1 MKTITMIFVFV
12 LLIVLLILPILS
24 YAVDDGLVAYWTFN
38 DKDGDTASDATGNGH
53 DGTLIGDPQW
63 VDGYFEGALEFDQNG
78 EEVEVPFHADL
89 NQETFTISAWVSIT
103 PSSTGHRAV
112 VSCRD
117 VAPRRG
123 YIFYVTPNN
132 DWQFWTGGN
141 NKWNIVSGP
150 AVNVGEWEHIA
161 GVYTDGKQK
170 FYVNGEL
177 VGEIDSALSLN
188 TAQNLLIGAGANEK
202 DTHDFFFKGLI
213 DEVRIYDRELSADEI
228 VSVMESEAAI
238 FADVNGDG
246 KVNIL
251 DLVFVAGKFGQPV
264 TADNQAADVNGDDA
278 INIRD
283 LVIVAQHFGN

>member
-38 DKDGDTASDATGNGH
+38 DKDGDTASDSTDNGH

-63 VDGYFEGALEFDQNG
+63 VGGYFEGALEFDQNG

-103 PSSTGHRAV
+103 PGSTGHRAV

-117 VAPRRG
+117 VAPQRG

-141 NKWNIVSGP
+141 NTWNKVSGP
-150 AVNVGEWEHIA
+150 AVNVDEWEHIA

-177 VGEIDSALSLN
+177 VGEKDSALTLN
-188 TAQNLLIGAGANEK
+188 QDQKLLIGAGANEK
-202 DTHDFFFKGLI
+202 DHNFFFKGMI
-213 DEVRIYDRELSADEI
+213 DEVRIYNRELNANEI
-228 VSVMESEAAI
+228 VSVMKSEAA
-238 FADVNGDG
+238 AAAV
-246 KVNIL
+246 
-251 DLVFVAGKFGQPV
+251 
-264 TADNQAADVNGDDA
+264 QAANKLTVTWGY
-278 INIRD
+278 
-283 LVIVAQHFGN
+283 LKTKQ

>member
-1 MKTITMIFVFV
+1 MKTIMTTLTI
-12 LLIVLLILPILS
+12 LLLAGFAALPILS

-38 DKDGDTASDATGNGH
+38 DKDGDTASDSTDNGH

-63 VDGYFEGALEFDQNG
+63 VGGYFEGALEFDQNG

-103 PSSTGHRAV
+103 PGSTGHRAV

-117 VAPRRG
+117 VGPQRG
-123 YIFYVTPNN
+123 YIFYATPNN
-132 DWQFWTGGN
+132 TWQFWTGGN
-141 NKWNIVSGP
+141 NTWNKVSGP
-150 AVNVGEWEHIA
+150 AVNVDEWEHIA

-202 DTHDFFFKGLI
+202 DHNFFFKGMI
-213 DEVRIYDRELSADEI
+213 DEVRIYDRELSLDEI
-228 VSVMESEAAI
+228 TSVMESEAAV
-238 FADVNGDG
+238 AAVQA
-246 KVNIL
+246 
-251 DLVFVAGKFGQPV
+251 AGKL
-264 TADNQAADVNGDDA
+264 A
-278 INIRD
+278 ITWGH
-283 LVIVAQHFGN
+283 LKTKQ